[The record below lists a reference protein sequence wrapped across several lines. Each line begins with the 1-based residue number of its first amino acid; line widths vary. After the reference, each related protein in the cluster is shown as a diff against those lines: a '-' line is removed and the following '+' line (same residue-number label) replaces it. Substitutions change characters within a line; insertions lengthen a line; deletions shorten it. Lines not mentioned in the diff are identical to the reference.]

1 MLSVEPHETTM
12 GASTL
17 CKGHGQNYR
26 VGAQAGD
33 DTSLLQAE
41 TKSMLNLWDPGTGQI
56 FGLGLV
62 DRQ

>member
-1 MLSVEPHETTM
+1 M